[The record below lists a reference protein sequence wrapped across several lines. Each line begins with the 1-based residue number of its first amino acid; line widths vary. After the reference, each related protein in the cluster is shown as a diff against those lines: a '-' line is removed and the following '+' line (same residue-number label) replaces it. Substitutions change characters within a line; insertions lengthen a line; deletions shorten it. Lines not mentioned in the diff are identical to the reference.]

1 MKKSLFYTLMLIVLA
16 MVTACGNNSG
26 GNGNSAS
33 SAASSAS
40 SSGTAE
46 ESPSAQADAS
56 GESVKLTIGSW
67 RTEDKAAYDKIAA
80 QFHEQNP
87 NITVEFSPT
96 KNTEYNT
103 VLNTQLMTGEG
114 PDIIHL
120 RPYVAGKQ
128 VADSNFLVPLD
139 GTAGLD
145 QLPSDLLIAAT
156 GSDGK
161 VYGAPILKNAAL
173 VLYNKKLFDK
183 LGLAEPKTWDEL
195 LKTADT
201 LKQNKIVPFAFGSK
215 EGWILSLTHGAIG
228 PVAYGGNGFVKKITT
243 GQTDFTSKEFTDSVQ
258 LLKDLEPYYPD
269 NYEGIGMDDMRNMF
283 VTEQAGMMIMG
294 DWEIAVMRKMNPDL
308 QLDAFPVPTKDGK
321 ASVSTW
327 VDGSFAINKNSKHQ
341 DAAKKFIEFAL
352 TEAFGTTLSNEL
364 VRQSTIPTVQPGD
377 ELIKKIAGYANDA
390 NIATPYMFN
399 VYFAAGNP
407 SSKTTFETDV
417 QGFLLGKLKVE
428 DVGADVQK
436 SVNTWFKPLSQ

>member
-1 MKKSLFYTLMLIVLA
+1 MKKSVSTMLMVILLTILA
-16 MVTACGNNSG
+16 ACGNNG
-26 GNGNSAS
+26 GNGANEG
-33 SAASSAS
+33 AASSAEAAN
-40 SSGTAE
+40 TATESETTAAPEATSE
-46 ESPSAQADAS
+46 EA
-56 GESVKLTIGSW
+56 VRLTIGSW

-87 NITVEFSPT
+87 TITVEFAPT

-139 GTAGLD
+139 GTPGLE
-145 QLPSDLLIAAT
+145 QIPSELLIAAT

-161 VYGAPILKNAAL
+161 VYGAPILKNASL
-173 VLYNKKLFDK
+173 ILYNKQLFDK
-183 LGLAEPKTWDEL
+183 LGLTEPKTWDEL
-195 LKTADT
+195 IQTAEALKS
-201 LKQNKIVPFAFGSK
+201 NKIVPFAFGSK

-228 PVAYGGNGFVKKITT
+228 PVAYGGNDFVKQITT
-243 GQTDFTSKEFTDSVQ
+243 GQTNFTSQAFTDSVQ

-269 NYEGIGMDDMRNMF
+269 NYEGIGMDDMRNLF

-308 QLDAFPVPTKDGK
+308 QIDAFPVPTKDGQ

-327 VDGSFAINKNSKHQ
+327 VDGSFAINVNSKHQ
-341 DAAKKFIEFAL
+341 EAAKKFIAFAL
-352 TEAFGTTLSNEL
+352 TESFGTTLSNEL
-364 VRQSTIPTVQPGD
+364 VRQSTIPSVQSGD
-377 ELIKKIAGYANDA
+377 ELIKKIASFSNDA
-390 NIATPYMFN
+390 AIATPYMFN

-407 SSKTTFETDV
+407 SSKTAFETSV
-417 QGFLLGKLKVE
+417 QGYLLGKLKVE
-428 DVGADVQK
+428 DVGAEVQK
-436 SVNTWFKPLSQ
+436 SVDTWFKPLSQ